1 MAKTLLLTL
10 RTFSATGGIEKVCR
24 ILGKALYEQ
33 AMENNGRFEICS
45 MYDSDKDAENN
56 EYFPALCF
64 KGYEVSKL
72 KYFMAMLAKGR
83 IFDTVIMSH
92 INLLPIGWMIKKI
105 SPSTKIILLAHG
117 IEIWDKVGERKRKML
132 QTCDVIA
139 AVSSYTRDK
148 VIQNQQVSPEKCVVL
163 NNCLDPYLPIPSV
176 IGKTDKLLSKYGFEK
191 TDKILMTLTRL
202 SSRERYKGY
211 DNVIEAM
218 GRLGELGANVKYLIA
233 GSYDQVEKK
242 YLENHIQKLGLT
254 GRVVMSGYVMDEELE
269 AHFAL
274 ADIYI
279 MPSRKE
285 GFGIVFIEAMY
296 YGLPVIAGN
305 KDGSVD
311 ALLNGQLGELVNPD
325 NIPEISQALT
335 KYIIGIENIHPNQQ
349 LLQNNFGYKA
359 YKAKLNV
366 LLSRN

>member
-1 MAKTLLLTL
+1 MSKTLLLTL

-24 ILGKALYEQ
+24 ILGKALYERATEHGGNFQ
-33 AMENNGRFEICS
+33 ICS
-45 MYDSDKDAENN
+45 MYDHDKDAEGN
-56 EYFPALCF
+56 EYFPSMCF

-72 KYFMAMLAKGR
+72 KFFMAMVLKGR
-83 IFDTVIMSH
+83 AFDTVIMSH

-117 IEIWDKVGERKRKML
+117 IEIWDTVGERKRKML
-132 QTCDVIA
+132 QSCDIIA
-139 AVSSYTRDK
+139 AVSNFTREK
-148 VIQNQQVSPEKCVVL
+148 VIKNQGVDAQKCIVL

-176 IGKTDKLLSKYGFEK
+176 VGKTEKLLSKYGFSK
-191 TDKILMTLTRL
+191 TDKILMTLTRI
-202 SSRERYKGY
+202 SSKERYKGY

-218 GRLGELGANVKYLIA
+218 GSLEQGVENVKYLIA
-233 GSYDQVEKK
+233 GSYDKVEKQ

-254 GRVVMSGYVMDEELE
+254 NRVVMSGYVQDEELE

-305 KDGSVD
+305 ADGSVD

-325 NIPEISQALT
+325 DIPEITGALE
-335 KYIIGIENIHPNQQ
+335 KYLQSAEKNSPNQK
-349 LLQNNFGYKA
+349 LLQNNFGYNA
-359 YKAKLNV
+359 YKEKLK
-366 LLSRN
+366 LLFNKN